1 MTENEIKFKRYTN
14 IAKFGGLALVAVV
27 LMPVLFSI
35 SLTILTTMA
44 IASAAMISG
53 IVTVAIGLA
62 CVNALP
68 AMSLKAANWKLG
80 LLKAE
85 AKKNPI
91 ETAQNQ
97 LLEWNRNLD
106 GYKTETAQRLS
117 QYNSLKESTEEIAR
131 TDPKGAATFQSR
143 LESFAQEIMDREENI
158 RTMTQQLDEATGAVE
173 KASRLWKLEQEYTK
187 FASPTE
193 AKQALD
199 KIILNEALGEV
210 MRVTQDTASRMRV
223 EAIVSSEKRAIKEA
237 KQMAISKES

>member
-1 MTENEIKFKRYTN
+1 MNEYEQKFKRYTN
-14 IAKFGGLALVAVV
+14 FVKFGGLALVAAI
-27 LMPVLFSI
+27 LLPVLFSI
-35 SLTILTTMA
+35 SFMVLGTMA
-44 IASAAMISG
+44 IAGAAMISAL
-53 IVTVAIGLA
+53 VTATIGLV

-68 AMSLKAANWKLG
+68 VVAMKAANWKLRQ
-80 LLKAE
+80 LKSE
-85 AKKNPI
+85 ARKNPI

-106 GYKTETAQRLS
+106 NYKTETAQRLS
-117 QYNSLKESTEEIAR
+117 QYNGLKESTEEIAR

-173 KASRLWKLEQEYTK
+173 KAARLWKLEQEYTK

-199 KIILNEALGEV
+199 KIVLNEALGEV

-237 KQMAISKES
+237 KKLAAN